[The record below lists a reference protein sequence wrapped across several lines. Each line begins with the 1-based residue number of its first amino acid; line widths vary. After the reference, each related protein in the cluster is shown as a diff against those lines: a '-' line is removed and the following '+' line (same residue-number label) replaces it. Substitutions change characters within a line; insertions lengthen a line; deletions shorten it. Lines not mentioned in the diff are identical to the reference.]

1 MSAWLSLRRLRGI
14 FPILSGA
21 AALKLSKFVRAGI
34 ALSAVWV
41 AGSVYVNRP
50 DTGEMDLLES
60 EVYERCMRGINT
72 VEGSRRVEERL
83 ARMRNENAS
92 ADVMRR
98 YLMSEGFEEDD
109 LRFSD
114 ATFSEPRREGYFEES
129 PAYLSARL
137 NRLNDCGVISNAQ
150 RNEAVADIWMKA
162 ALSAILGLVVLWVA
176 LLAGRTTMRW
186 IFRGT

>member
-1 MSAWLSLRRLRGI
+1 
-14 FPILSGA
+14 
-21 AALKLSKFVRAGI
+21 
-34 ALSAVWV
+34 LSAIWV

-50 DTGEMDLLES
+50 DTGDMNLLES
-60 EVYERCMRGINT
+60 QVRERCMGQINT
-72 VEGSRRVEERL
+72 VEGSSRVEERL
-83 ARMRNENAS
+83 AQMRSENAS
-92 ADVMRR
+92 AGEMRR

-109 LRFSD
+109 LQFPD
-114 ATFSEPRREGYFEES
+114 GIFSEPRREGMFEES

-137 NRLNDCGVISNAQ
+137 NRLADCGVISNAQ
-150 RNEAVADIWMKA
+150 RNEARADIWMKA

>member
-1 MSAWLSLRRLRGI
+1 M
-14 FPILSGA
+14 
-21 AALKLSKFVRAGI
+21 
-34 ALSAVWV
+34 LSAIWV

-50 DTGEMDLLES
+50 DTEDMALLES
-60 EVYERCMRGINT
+60 VVHERCMGRINT

-83 ARMRNENAS
+83 AQMRSENAS
-92 ADVMRR
+92 AEEMRR

-109 LRFSD
+109 LQFPNGI
-114 ATFSEPRREGYFEES
+114 FSEPRREGWFEES
-129 PAYLSARL
+129 PAFLSARL
-137 NRLNDCGVISNAQ
+137 NRLDNCRVISNAQ

-176 LLAGRTTMRW
+176 PLAGRTTMRW